1 MKDSVAIR
9 FIHRGGVWSIN
20 FLGVEKMALLFICI
34 FSQLFIIA
42 SPVREGSE
50 FTSYFALLAIAI

>member
-1 MKDSVAIR
+1 MVNQQ
-9 FIHRGGVWSIN
+9 FN
-20 FLGVEKMALLFICI
+20 FLGVEKIALLFICI

-50 FTSYFALLAIAI
+50 FTSYFALLAIAIYVAPCQ